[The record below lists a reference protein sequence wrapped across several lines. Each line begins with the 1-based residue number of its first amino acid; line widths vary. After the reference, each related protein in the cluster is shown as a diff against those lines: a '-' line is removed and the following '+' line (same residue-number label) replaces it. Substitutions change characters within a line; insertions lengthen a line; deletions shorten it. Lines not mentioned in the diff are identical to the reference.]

1 MGVQFAGNILVQ
13 ANGGPLPIS
22 QGGTG
27 QTTAPTAINALL
39 PTQAGQS
46 GKVLTT
52 DGTNVSWAN
61 GGVTAGGS
69 DTQIQFNN
77 AGSLGGLASLV
88 INKST
93 GALTGTSTFTNAG
106 TNITGAAATYR
117 PVKFQTAGSDRWIM
131 QANNAAE
138 TGSAAGSNFEF
149 IRVADNGATT
159 NQVFTVARNS
169 GVVDFKVTPTIN
181 GVAIGTG
188 AGTVTSVAVS
198 SANNAISVSGSP
210 VTSSGTITVTANTF
224 TSTDPGVVS
233 ASGGGTSNF
242 LRADG
247 TWAAP
252 TASATSIYGTGSPT
266 LNTPTVKYVSVGVT
280 AGGLPIVQSSNSSA
294 AVDNRMVFWQHEN
307 SGEYACYLTND
318 AANSFTKWFSLTR
331 SGITPSVLT
340 LTANST
346 NLAGLSTGLRLNGS
360 AGTAGQVLT
369 SQGSAAA
376 PTWTNVSSTTLAATG
391 TSPRSSATTGLY
403 GGSVSGTPAFTITN
417 ASGAA
422 GNKITQFYSGST
434 GTFSMEF
441 ADDTF
446 ANQQQ
451 FLNVSRVSGTS
462 DAASIAMRAQ
472 NLTFTPVAVPATSNG
487 GVITLAAGAGGSTS
501 GNGGAVSIT
510 SGSATTS
517 GAGGAM
523 TISAG
528 NAASAGAGGTVTISA
543 GTAAGSSNGGNVQ
556 VNPGAATGTGNGGG
570 LFVASGTG
578 QGGGNGGAVQINS
591 GSASSGTGV
600 GGAWS
605 ASSGN
610 GAASGNGGALSLTS
624 GAGGATAGSGGN
636 ITVTAGA
643 GNGGNGGS
651 ITVTAGGGFAGT
663 GGDVS
668 ITSGNGNT
676 TRGGNITVTAGL
688 GNTSS
693 GAVGGDILF
702 RTGQTGNNERFR
714 ITSTGIWQLAGS
726 AGTTGQYLTANS
738 AGAPTWSSFFS
749 SGNPTIGVG
758 AANLSW
764 YTAGAS
770 WRGIDIQ
777 NANGENISIVTRAS
791 NNQAVYGYNWYQNSS
806 GTLVYTT
813 TNAASRMIY
822 DAPTQSWSF
831 ASAPSGTAGTTPTFT
846 TYATIGTTT
855 LTAPSFTS
863 TVATGTAPLTVS
875 STTVVPNLN
884 VSQLLGST
892 WVSPGAIGSTTAN
905 TGAFTTLT
913 AQSLNTTGST
923 APANGVYLPAANSIG
938 ISTGSTEGIRIDSS
952 GNLLVQRVGS
962 GLRIKEGTNAKMGV
976 ATLVAGTVTVSNTSV
991 TANSR
996 IFLTTQSVGGTAG
1009 FLVVSARTA
1018 GTSFTIL
1025 SSSNTDTSVVAWMIV
1040 EPA

>member
-69 DTQIQFNN
+69 DTQIQFNDS
-77 AGSLGGLASLV
+77 GSLGGLASLV
-88 INKST
+88 INKSS

-169 GVVDFKVTPTIN
+169 GVVDFKATPTIN
-181 GVAIGTG
+181 GTPIGS
-188 AGTVTSVAVS
+188 ASGTVTSVAVS
-198 SANNAISVSGSP
+198 SANGAITVSGSP
-210 VTSSGTITVTANTF
+210 ITSSGTISLTANNF
-224 TSTDPGVVS
+224 TTSVAGVVP
-233 ASGGGTSNF
+233 ASGGGTTNF

-252 TASATSIYGTGSPT
+252 TASATSIYGTGTPT
-266 LNTPTVKYVSVGVT
+266 LNSPTTKYVSVGVT
-280 AGGLPIVQSSNSSA
+280 AGGLPIIQSSNSSA
-294 AVDNRMVFWQHEN
+294 AVDNRMFFWQHEN
-307 SGEYACYLTND
+307 SGEYSGYLIND
-318 AANSFTKWFSLTR
+318 AASSFTKWFSLTR
-331 SGITPSVLT
+331 SGITPTVLT

-346 NLAGLSTGLRLNGS
+346 NLAGLSTGLQLNGS
-360 AGTAGQVLT
+360 AGTTGQVLT

-376 PTWTNVSSTTLAATG
+376 PIWASPTATTLSATG

-403 GGSVSGTPAFTITN
+403 AGAVSGTPVFTINN

-422 GNKITQFYSGST
+422 GNKITQFYSGNT

-441 ADDTF
+441 TDDSF
-446 ANQQQ
+446 ASQQQ
-451 FLNVSRVSGTS
+451 FMNVTRVSGKS
-462 DAASIAMRAQ
+462 DAAGIALRAQ

-487 GVITLAAGAGGSTS
+487 GVVTLAAGAGGSTS

-523 TISAG
+523 TITAG
-528 NAASAGAGGTVTISA
+528 SAASAGAGGTVTISA
-543 GTAAGSSNGGNVQ
+543 GSAAGSSNGGNVQ

-570 LFVASGTG
+570 FFVASGTG
-578 QGGGNGGAVQINS
+578 QAGGAGGAVQINA
-591 GSASSGTGV
+591 GAASSGTGA

-605 ASSGN
+605 GSSGN
-610 GAASGNGGALSLTS
+610 GGPS
-624 GAGGATAGSGGN
+624 GSGGA
-636 ITVTAGA
+636 VSLTAGA
-643 GNGGNGGS
+643 GGGTAGNGGS
-651 ITVTAGGGFAGT
+651 ITFTAGAGNAGNGGGITLTAGGGFAGT

-693 GAVGGDILF
+693 GAVGGDIIF
-702 RTGQTGNNERFR
+702 RAGQTANTERFR
-714 ITSTGIWQLAGS
+714 ITSTGIWQLGGS
-726 AGTTGQYLTANS
+726 AGTTGMALTANS
-738 AGAPTWSSFFS
+738 VGAPTWAYQAASTLTGTTLASNVVTSSLTS
-749 SGNPTIGVG
+749 VGTLGGLQVTGNPTVGIGKANLGWYTGG
-758 AANLSW
+758 AA
-764 YTAGAS
+764 

-777 NANGENISIVTRAS
+777 NDGNGENISIVTRSS
-791 NNQAVYGYNWYQNSS
+791 NDQAVYAYNWYQNSS
-806 GTLVYTT
+806 GTVVYTT
-813 TNAASRMIY
+813 TRSAGSMTYDAASREWRFN
-822 DAPTQSWSF
+822 T
-831 ASAPSGTAGTTPTFT
+831 APSGTQGTTPTFT
-846 TYATIGTTT
+846 QTLTVGTTT
-855 LTAPSFTS
+855 TSAPSI
-863 TVATGTAPLTVS
+863 TV
-875 STTVVPNLN
+875 
-884 VSQLLGST
+884 
-892 WVSPGAIGSTTAN
+892 
-905 TGAFTTLT
+905 
-913 AQSLNTTGST
+913 TGST
-923 APANGVYLPAANSIG
+923 APTNGVYLPAANSVG